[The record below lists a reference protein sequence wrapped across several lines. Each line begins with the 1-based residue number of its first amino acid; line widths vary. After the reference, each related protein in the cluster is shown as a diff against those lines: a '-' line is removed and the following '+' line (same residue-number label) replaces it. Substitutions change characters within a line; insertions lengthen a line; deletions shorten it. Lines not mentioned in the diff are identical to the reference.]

1 MELSMQ
7 TDGIMRRRISI
18 AGFLFLALM
27 MTFGGRATLA
37 QDATPMADG
46 TQMCTTALGIGGEG
60 DACVSIVHA
69 SPDAPLVDI
78 YVDGQRA
85 LTGLGFG
92 WWSGWIALPAGEHR
106 VQVTATGT
114 PADTAVI
121 DATLTLEAGMAY
133 QVAATGFVADI
144 APQVYMEDVSD
155 LATDAARIRAVHT
168 VPDAPAVDIALAGGD
183 VLVSGP
189 AFPNASDYLEVPAG
203 TYDLE
208 VRVAGTQDVVLP
220 LPGVEL
226 TRGTVYDVYAIGTAA
241 NGQIYPF
248 VIPSPLAAASAD
260 ASAMTAAPACAVV
273 LGIGTQT
280 DACVDVIHAS
290 PDAPAVDVWVNGA
303 PALQNVAFGDFSGWI
318 ALPAGEYQVQV
329 TPAGQGVEAA
339 VIDATVTVEAGMAY
353 HIAATG
359 TVAQI
364 APQIYPA
371 DLSMTEDGN
380 ARVRVIHASPDA
392 PEVDIALAGGDVLI
406 ANLAFPDAS
415 DYLQVPAGTYDLEVR
430 PAGTTDV
437 ALALPGVTLEANMVY
452 DVFAIGQLSDGSLT
466 VLVIP
471 SMTVHGQ

>member
-1 MELSMQ
+1 MDR
-7 TDGIMRRRISI
+7 DGIIRRRISI

-37 QDATPMADG
+37 QDATPMADTIQG
-46 TQMCTTALGIGGEG
+46 CTTALGIGNEG

-85 LTGLGFG
+85 LSGLGFG

-114 PADTAVI
+114 AADAAVI
-121 DATLTLEAGMAY
+121 DATLNLEAGMAY
-133 QVAATGFVADI
+133 QVAATGFVAEI
-144 APQVYMEDVSD
+144 APQVYIEDVSE
-155 LATDAARIRAVHT
+155 LASDTARIRAVHS

-183 VLVSGP
+183 VLVSGL
-189 AFPNASDYLEVPAG
+189 AFPTASDYIEVPAG

-226 TRGTVYDVYAIGTAA
+226 GAGTVYDIYAIGTAA
-241 NGQIYPF
+241 DGQIYPF
-248 VIPSPLAAASAD
+248 VIASPLASMSADTTAMAASP
-260 ASAMTAAPACAVV
+260 TCATV
-273 LGIGTQT
+273 LGIGSET
-280 DACVDVIHAS
+280 DACVNVIHAS

-303 PALQNVAFGDFSGWI
+303 PALQNVSFGDFSGWL
-318 ALPAGEYQVQV
+318 ALPAGDYQVQV
-329 TPAGQGVEAA
+329 TPTGLGVESA
-339 VIDATVTVEAGMAY
+339 VIDATVTLEAGMGY
-353 HIAATG
+353 HIAAMG
-359 TVAQI
+359 PVAQI
-364 APQIYPA
+364 APHIFPA
-371 DLSMTEDGN
+371 DLSMTQEGT

-392 PEVDIALAGGDVLI
+392 PAVDIALAGGDVLI
-406 ANLAFPDAS
+406 SNLAYLNAS
-415 DYLQVPAGTYDLEVR
+415 DFLQVPAGTYDLEVR

-437 ALALPGVTLEANMVY
+437 ALALPGVTLEANMSY

-471 SMTVHGQ
+471 SMTAHGE